1 MTVEA
6 LPAWDL
12 TDLYAAVDD
21 PQLESDMD
29 AVRRQAVAFEAKYKG
44 SIATED
50 LTATHL
56 LEALQTYEALLATEY
71 LPQSYA

>member
-1 MTVEA
+1 LTVEA

-29 AVRRQAVAFEAKYKG
+29 AVRRQAVAFEAK
-44 SIATED
+44 
-50 LTATHL
+50 
-56 LEALQTYEALLATEY
+56 
-71 LPQSYA
+71 